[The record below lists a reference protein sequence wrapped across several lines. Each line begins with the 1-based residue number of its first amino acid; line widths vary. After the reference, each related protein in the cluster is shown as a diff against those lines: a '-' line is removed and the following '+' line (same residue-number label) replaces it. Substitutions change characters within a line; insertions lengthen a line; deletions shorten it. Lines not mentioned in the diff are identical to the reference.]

1 MSQIAEP
8 VSAQSQ
14 TLAALLE
21 HWRVRAE
28 RTQGVVRVHV
38 PPVRGIADLPRKYWW
53 VLYPLIGIAFASLAA
68 IKGWVQKRGDAYL
81 DEVTNAAIYLSM
93 ALAIVGFAIYRLR
106 RYIVIEVSPNELRV
120 IHVQRRKAR
129 YVRAWKRSEI
139 GSVHMNAS
147 NGKLLIPIP
156 GHDFQEV
163 YLTESQPVNEWICNE
178 VVRAMQNPVLEQE
191 QDGKLWYATQLTD
204 VKPLPER
211 KRRKELLLR
220 IALGLI
226 VVGALLLLTPAAPIG
241 FLLFAASSIPAGL
254 AMGTQEKDFYW
265 F

>member
-1 MSQIAEP
+1 
-8 VSAQSQ
+8 
-14 TLAALLE
+14 
-21 HWRVRAE
+21 
-28 RTQGVVRVHV
+28 
-38 PPVRGIADLPRKYWW
+38 
-53 VLYPLIGIAFASLAA
+53 
-68 IKGWVQKRGDAYL
+68 
-81 DEVTNAAIYLSM
+81 
-93 ALAIVGFAIYRLR
+93 
-106 RYIVIEVSPNELRV
+106 
-120 IHVQRRKAR
+120 
-129 YVRAWKRSEI
+129 
-139 GSVHMNAS
+139 
-147 NGKLLIPIP
+147 
-156 GHDFQEV
+156 
-163 YLTESQPVNEWICNE
+163 
-178 VVRAMQNPVLEQE
+178 MQNPVLEQE